1 MFVSTILNDPLAI
14 HVNIRPTVA
23 RDAVERTVRL
33 VPTIVF
39 VSH

>member
-1 MFVSTILNDPLAI
+1 MFVRSAAI
-14 HVNIRPTVA
+14 HVHITIA

-33 VPTIVF
+33 VPTIIF